1 MQVTGAQVPAKVP
14 GKQPGRPTGLA
25 RTDPQSGSFDPAC
38 ARRCA
43 YFCSPQ
49 NSFPRLYLAGLLL
62 HCVPERGVIAGP
74 LPAQPMHGGGGEIQ
88 LGTRALTDA
97 IISARPALAS
107 AKNMPVF
114 GSVYSSLSIPA

>member
-1 MQVTGAQVPAKVP
+1 MRATMC
-14 GKQPGRPTGLA
+14 LLLL
-25 RTDPQSGSFDPAC
+25 
-38 ARRCA
+38 
-43 YFCSPQ
+43 PQ
-49 NSFPRLYLAGLLL
+49 NSFPPLHLVGLLL

-74 LPAQPMHGGGGEIQ
+74 LPAQPTHGGGGEVQ